1 MGSVILN
8 KGGKVLKRPIVLGL
22 MSVIFSVVP
31 VIAGQTQFEAYNW
44 MRYTMELEK
53 ENDDYATQESQWALK
68 RGYLRWKHKFTDRID
83 TRVNIDLFSS
93 DDGRVDRV
101 ETTKITDIDSTEH
114 TVIKKVKLKKNG
126 ADIKLKYAYVKLGYL
141 IPQGDITVGLQK
153 FYFGTIY
160 EWKYMTI
167 EKSLED
173 AEKVCASADY
183 GVSLGGYLPQGYGTW
198 RLQAVNGE
206 GYKHTGGDVNTEPA
220 YVADLRFIPIPG
232 LTLGGSALYENTGS
246 KPFKK
251 RQWFSISPSFTSG
264 PIDIW
269 VNFLTGE
276 TGDKDKPTK
285 KQGYMIFPSV
295 KLTPNFEVLARY
307 DHWDP
312 DTDKDDDGHNRYIA
326 GFNYH
331 LCKREKG
338 KPGVMVQVN
347 WQVKKKEAGGS
358 EMEHKFMAQLRW
370 EWASPKFGSL

>member
-1 MGSVILN
+1 MR
-8 KGGKVLKRPIVLGL
+8 KRLFSLGL
-22 MSVIFSVVP
+22 TVVISTVVP
-31 VIAGQTQFEAYNW
+31 AFAGVTQFEAYNW
-44 MRYTMELEK
+44 MRYTMKLEK
-53 ENDDYATQESQWALK
+53 ENGAYATQESQWALK
-68 RGYLRWKHKFTDRID
+68 RGYLRWKHKFTERID

-93 DDGRVDRV
+93 ANGRLDRV
-101 ETTKITDIDSTEH
+101 ETTGITDVDSTEH
-114 TVIKKVKLKKNG
+114 TVVKKVKPKKNG

-173 AEKVCASADY
+173 VEKVCASADY
-183 GVSLGGYLPQGYGTW
+183 GVSLGGYLPKGYGTW
-198 RLQAVNGE
+198 RFQVANGE

-232 LTLGGSALYENTGS
+232 LTLGGSALHENVGT
-246 KPFKK
+246 KPFEK
-251 RQWFSISPSFTSG
+251 RQWLSISPRFTSG
-264 PIDIW
+264 PIDVW
-269 VNFLTGE
+269 VNFLLGE
-276 TGDKDKPTK
+276 TGDKDEPTK
-285 KQGYMIFPSV
+285 KQGYMIYPTV
-295 KLTPNFEVLARY
+295 KLSPNLEVLGRY

-312 DTDKDDDGHNRYIA
+312 DIDREDDGHNRYIA

-338 KPGVMVQVN
+338 RPGVMIQVN
-347 WQVKKKEAGGS
+347 WQGEKGEAEGS